1 MEKRKVK
8 VLNKSDNNLPEY
20 STEFS
25 AGFDIRSDLSRI
37 HKKED
42 LKGRLEYV
50 SFEINEVGK
59 KVITLFPGGRV
70 LIPTGL
76 HVEIPDGYELQIRP
90 RSGLSIKHGI
100 MIVNSPGTIDSDYRG
115 EINIIIYNSDPVFG
129 FDIYD
134 GDRIAQ
140 GVLNVVEQ
148 IEWVKVKK
156 LEDLSDTERGQGG
169 FGHTGTK

>member
-8 VLNKSDNNLPEY
+8 VFNKSENDLPDY
-20 STEFS
+20 STVHS
-25 AGFDIRSDLSRI
+25 AGFDIRVDLSRI

-42 LKGRLEYV
+42 LKGVLEYI
-50 SFEINEVGK
+50 SFEINEDGN

-90 RSGLSIKHGI
+90 RSGLSIKNGI
-100 MIVNSPGTIDSDYRG
+100 MVVNSPGTIDQDYRG
-115 EINIIIYNSDPVFG
+115 EINIIIYNSDPINPFN
-129 FDIYD
+129 IYS

-140 GVLNVVEQ
+140 GVLNKVDQ
-148 IEWVKVKK
+148 IDWITVKN